1 MAAAQETS
9 GLPLPRF
16 VSVNTDRANM
26 RTGPGERYPIEW
38 VLVRKGMP
46 VEVLAE
52 YEHWRKVRD
61 SEGTVGWIH
70 KSLLSGNRFGLITGA
85 VRSLRE
91 RPNADSP
98 VVARAAPGVVARVI
112 SCRRQWCDLVIG
124 KQRGWLARDAFW
136 GVYAD
141 EELE

>member
-1 MAAAQETS
+1 MAAAQEAS

-16 VSVNTDRANM
+16 VSVNTERANM
-26 RTGPGERYPIEW
+26 RTGPGERYPVEW

-52 YEHWRKVRD
+52 YQHWRKVRNAD
-61 SEGTVGWIH
+61 GTVGWIH
-70 KSLLSGNRFGLITGA
+70 KSLLSGNRFVLITGA
-85 VRSLRE
+85 VRSLRK
-91 RPNADSP
+91 RPIADSP
-98 VVARAAPGVVARVI
+98 VVVRAGPGVVARLV
-112 SCRRQWCDLVIG
+112 SCRRQWCDLMIG
-124 KQRGWLARDAFW
+124 RQRGWLARAEFW